1 MQEWLEM
8 REVPVAC
15 AGLGPD
21 SYLAKV
27 CRYTHKLHHAIP
39 PKNAFA
45 GLAFTFPIFFFSQ
58 VSCIIFAC
66 WSHLSNSAT

>member
-21 SYLAKV
+21 SYLARV

-45 GLAFTFPIFFFSQ
+45 RLAFTFSYVLFFS
-58 VSCIIFAC
+58 C
-66 WSHLSNSAT
+66 